1 MCVASEVNKKIK
13 VKNYNEFLLGSIA
26 PDISKITGW
35 SRDLSHFT
43 DENTTYPDIDRFLKK
58 YGNKI
63 DNDFILGYFVHLF
76 TDYLWYKYF
85 IRDIKYE
92 GIIIFNDGRKLKLD
106 MESFRKYLYSDYTNM
121 NVKLLDEYNL
131 DLSLFYNPLVIPN
144 VQMDEIPISR
154 LQELLD
160 SASLIIENSKE
171 HKDYLF
177 DITDVKNFITFSV
190 QLICSEIEKIM
201 S

>member
-92 GIIIFNDGRKLKLD
+92 GIITFNDGRMLKLD